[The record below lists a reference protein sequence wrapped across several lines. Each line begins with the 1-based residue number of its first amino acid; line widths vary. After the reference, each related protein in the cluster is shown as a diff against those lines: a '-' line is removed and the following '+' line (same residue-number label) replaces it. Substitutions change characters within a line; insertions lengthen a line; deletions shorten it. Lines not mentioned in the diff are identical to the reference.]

1 MTVTIDL
8 NPDMEAA
15 LVALAAEQGIS
26 LAHYVRRLVEQQV
39 AVPPKPTLSPAE
51 RVALWLDAAKRVPET
66 PTLSDEAM
74 SRESI
79 YDSRG

>member
-8 NPDMEAA
+8 RPDIEAA
-15 LVALAAEQGIS
+15 LVALAAEQGVS
-26 LAHYVRRLVEQQV
+26 LTHYVRRLVEQQV
-39 AVPPKPTLSPAE
+39 VLPARPALSPAE